1 MKYFLVRFI
10 HKKIIDSCIF
20 TIKFFTRVKKNRIT
34 LHQPF
39 KFGYDCNQKYIS
51 EEILKQ
57 ELPYEIIWITRDKKL
72 VKESPISKIKF
83 VLESNVLE
91 YLYYVL
97 TSKICI
103 TNARWALHEFPI
115 KRKGQIFMNTWHG
128 SLGIKKVGGSKNSK
142 KISKNEPSN
151 ILKLTDYFISNSTF
165 ETDVYRNSINFKN
178 EILEFGHPRN
188 DILIDGVLT
197 QAEKENINKQVRQYN
212 NNNIPND
219 TKLVL
224 YAPTFRNNS
233 NIKCF
238 DMDYQLLIKTLEQ
251 KFGNKFVLLLR
262 LHPTIRNLYKNFT
275 VSTHNIFDYTNYTD
289 IQELM
294 LAADIMITD
303 YSSCIFDYI
312 LTRKAGFIYAS
323 DIEEYDQARGFYY
336 PLESTPF
343 PVIKNNNE
351 LKEKILKFDNTNY
364 KKEVEKFLD
373 SKSCIEDGMAS
384 KRVVEFIKK
393 QLNEVK

>member
-1 MKYFLVRFI
+1 
-10 HKKIIDSCIF
+10 
-20 TIKFFTRVKKNRIT
+20 
-34 LHQPF
+34 
-39 KFGYDCNQKYIS
+39 
-51 EEILKQ
+51 
-57 ELPYEIIWITRDKKL
+57 
-72 VKESPISKIKF
+72 
-83 VLESNVLE
+83 
-91 YLYYVL
+91 
-97 TSKICI
+97 
-103 TNARWALHEFPI
+103 
-115 KRKGQIFMNTWHG
+115 
-128 SLGIKKVGGSKNSK
+128 
-142 KISKNEPSN
+142 
-151 ILKLTDYFISNSTF
+151 
-165 ETDVYRNSINFKN
+165 
-178 EILEFGHPRN
+178 
-188 DILIDGVLT
+188 
-197 QAEKENINKQVRQYN
+197 
-212 NNNIPND
+212 
-219 TKLVL
+219 
-224 YAPTFRNNS
+224 
-233 NIKCF
+233 
-238 DMDYQLLIKTLEQ
+238 MDYQLLIKTLEQ

-373 SKSCIEDGMAS
+373 SKGCIEDGMAS